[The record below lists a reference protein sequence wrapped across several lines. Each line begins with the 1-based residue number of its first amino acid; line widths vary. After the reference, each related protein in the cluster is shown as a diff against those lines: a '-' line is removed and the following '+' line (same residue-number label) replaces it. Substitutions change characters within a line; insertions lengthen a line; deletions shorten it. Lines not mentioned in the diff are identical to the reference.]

1 MGSSEVML
9 PHCDRWLG
17 VDTSNYTT
25 SVGILDANGNVCNQ
39 RKLLPVPAGEKG
51 LRQSDA
57 LFFHVR
63 QFGEVFS
70 RTDTDGIRA
79 IGVSTRPRNENGS
92 YMPCFLAGESYAEV
106 LSRAWGVPLFRFSH
120 QQGHIAAGL
129 LSVGCTD
136 WIRRPFLAFHL
147 SGGTLELVSVHGLG
161 NIRVEARTLDLT
173 AGQLIDRIGVCA
185 GLSFPAGAEMDR
197 LSCHADSP
205 VRPRICLKGR
215 DCCLSGF
222 ENKAQEML
230 KGGVPVGDVSA
241 FLFETV
247 AQTVG
252 AMVEKTRD
260 ALGMLPCLFVGGV
273 MANSRIRRVLQ
284 TLPEVRFASPELSS
298 DNAVGVAWL
307 ARLASENGGVLV

>member
-1 MGSSEVML
+1 MSHRCE
-9 PHCDRWLG
+9 RWLG

-25 SVGILDANGNVCNQ
+25 SVGILDANGSVSNW

-70 RTDTDGIRA
+70 KIDPEGVCA
-79 IGVSTRPRNENGS
+79 VGVSTRPRNEAGS

-106 LSRAWGVPLFRFSH
+106 LSHACGVPLFRFSH

-129 LSVGCTD
+129 LSAVCTE
-136 WIRRPFLAFHL
+136 WIYQPFLAFHL

-161 NIRVEARTLDLT
+161 DIRVEAQTLDLT
-173 AGQLIDRIGVCA
+173 AGQLIDRIGVRA
-185 GLSFPAGAEMDR
+185 GLSFPAGNEMDR
-197 LSCHADSP
+197 LSFQANLP
-205 VRPRICLKGR
+205 ERPKICLKGR

-230 KGGVPVGDVSA
+230 KDGTSIGEVSA

-247 AQTVG
+247 AQTVL
-252 AMVEKTRD
+252 AMVEKTRKD
-260 ALGMLPCLFVGGV
+260 LGPLPCLFVGGV

-284 TLPEVRFASPELSS
+284 SLPSVQFASPELSS

-307 ARLASENGGVLV
+307 ARLASENGGWLL